1 VIPVPAS
8 RRIRFVRAFVATAL
22 FAWAGVFAVFASAG
36 GARFEPA
43 GGVRLATGTE
53 GSAIDL
59 ALVDLAADL
68 ERVLGVRG
76 VRVAPGDA
84 DIVVQVD
91 PRLDGIE
98 RWRIAISPDRITISG
113 SDLLGVVHGIYAFSE
128 RALGVDPLWFWKGM
142 PPERKER
149 LSLAPQTWESPQA
162 KFRYRG
168 WFINDEDLLTEFGTS
183 GGPRTLDYP
192 FYHQVIDYAM
202 ADRIFEGLLR
212 LGGNLIIPAS
222 FVEILNPAEAELVRR
237 AAARGLYV
245 SQHHVEPMGLSHFGF
260 ENFWRARGV
269 EKKFSYSKDPDSVRI
284 VWRAHARRWREVA
297 GDRVIWQLGMRG
309 RGDRPIW
316 VDDKNIRPETGGDF
330 ISRAMADQAAI
341 VREVDPRAEPPM
353 TATLFLEGA
362 ELMAS
367 GALRFPRGLT
377 VVFADHGPSQEM
389 QRDFEVAPRLPEYRY
404 GVYYHVAFWRRGPH
418 LVQGVAPARIVNT
431 LRQLEARGDT
441 HYAIVNVSNV
451 REHVLGAHVFIRTAL
466 HGSARP
472 LDETLAEFAPA
483 ETRPFMDAFY
493 RALPKRADGVWIQ
506 DGDCVE
512 IAESFLRA
520 PDRAAALKAMER
532 LAPAEQL
539 EASAAALDAVGR
551 AGDFSAVTVRWQD
564 WTRDYYLTQA
574 EYLAELYRMSAALS
588 RNDVPKAIRHLER
601 SLAVRAPLATG
612 VWEGWYAGDTK
623 ANWPGIL
630 ERLRQIDTSKL

>member
-1 VIPVPAS
+1 MSAPCRPRLV
-8 RRIRFVRAFVATAL
+8 RFIRTAVAAAAV
-22 FAWAGVFAVFASAG
+22 AWAGLAAA
-36 GARFEPA
+36 AEPLRFDRA
-43 GGVRLATGTE
+43 GGVRLATATE
-53 GSAIDL
+53 GSAVDL

-76 VRVAPGDA
+76 VRVSPADA

-91 PRLDGIE
+91 PLLDGTE
-98 RWRIAISPDRITISG
+98 RWRIAISAERVTISG
-113 SDLLGVVHGIYAFSE
+113 SDLLGVVHGIYTFSE

-142 PPERKER
+142 PPERKEGI
-149 LSLAPQTWESPQA
+149 SLATQTWESPPA

-168 WFINDEDLLTEFGTS
+168 WFINDEDLLTAFGTS

-245 SQHHVEPMGLSHFGF
+245 SQHHVEPMGVSHFGF
-260 ENFWRARGV
+260 ENFWRARGM
-269 EKKFSYSKDPDSVRI
+269 EKKFGYSTDPESVRM
-284 VWRAHARRWREVA
+284 VWRAHAQRWREVA

-330 ISRAMADQAAI
+330 ISKAMADQAAI
-341 VREVDPRAEPPM
+341 IREVDPRAEPPM

-367 GALRFPRGLT
+367 GALRFPPGTT
-377 VVFADHGPSQEM
+377 VVFADHGPTQEL
-389 QRDFEVAPRLPEYRY
+389 QRDFETAPRLPEYRY

-418 LVQGVAPARIVNT
+418 LVQGVAPARVVDT

-451 REHVLGAHVFIRTAL
+451 REHVQGAHVFIRTAL
-466 HGSARP
+466 HGTARP
-472 LDETLAEFAPA
+472 LDETLAEFAPSA
-483 ETRPFMDAFY
+483 TRPFMDAFY
-493 RALPKRADGVWIQ
+493 AALTQRADGVWIQ

-539 EASAAALDAVGR
+539 EASAAAFDAVGR
-551 AGDFSAVTVRWQD
+551 AGDLSAVPARWRD

-574 EYLAELYRMSAALS
+574 GYLAELYRMSAALR
-588 RNDVPKAIRHLER
+588 RNDVPAAIRHLER
-601 SLAVRAPLATG
+601 SQVARAPLATG

-623 ANWPGIL
+623 ADWPGIL
-630 ERLRQIDTSKL
+630 ERLRKLDTSKL